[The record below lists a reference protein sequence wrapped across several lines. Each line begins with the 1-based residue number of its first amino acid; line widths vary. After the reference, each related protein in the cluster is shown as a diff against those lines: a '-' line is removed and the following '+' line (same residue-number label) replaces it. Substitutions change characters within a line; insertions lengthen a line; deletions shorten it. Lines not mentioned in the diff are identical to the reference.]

1 MRCDKTKPILGV
13 DLRSYGRDLAEGG
26 CGGWIEGFLANALH
40 VGGDSVGAVGIH
52 AAEVSCDETFCD
64 YGGVVGGCVVCD
76 EDLGDEGLEV
86 GWFDIVHLLLLLL
99 LGGVG
104 HGGCFVLEIQLLLG
118 LGFRLCQELRD
129 IWVILESKLF

>member
-1 MRCDKTKPILGV
+1 M
-13 DLRSYGRDLAEGG
+13 S
-26 CGGWIEGFLANALH
+26 NALH
-40 VGGDSVGAVGIH
+40 VGGDSIGAVCVH

-86 GWFDIVHLLLLLL
+86 DWSDIVHLLLLL

-104 HGGCFVLEIQLLLG
+104 HGGCFG
-118 LGFRLCQELRD
+118 LGIQQ
-129 IWVILESKLF
+129 LFI